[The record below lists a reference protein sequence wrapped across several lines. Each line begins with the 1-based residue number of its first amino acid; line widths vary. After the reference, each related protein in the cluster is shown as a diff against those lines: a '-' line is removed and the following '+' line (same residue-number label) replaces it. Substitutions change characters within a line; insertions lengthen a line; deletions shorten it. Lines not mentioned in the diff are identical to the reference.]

1 MFFLSY
7 VHFGTFY
14 LENKKFLCKKYMECK
29 SFDAQYL
36 KTILFYF
43 EKKKIRVLDKLL
55 QILVTQNFDLH
66 SGKFSESY

>member
-36 KTILFYF
+36 KTILF
-43 EKKKIRVLDKLL
+43 KKKKK
-55 QILVTQNFDLH
+55 
-66 SGKFSESY
+66 SGFWTNYCKF